1 MTENSLRPQI
11 TTYRDLAQAK
21 YPFCPGCGNGMI
33 LDKLNA
39 ALVKLQPDPRQV
51 VIVTDIG
58 CSGLSD
64 QYFHT
69 NAFHGLHGR
78 SVTYATGL
86 KLANPELKV
95 IVVMGDGGCGIGGHH
110 LLNAARRN
118 VGVTVVVCNNFN
130 YGMTGGEHS
139 VTTPHGAKT
148 SSTRGGNLERP
159 MDICASV
166 AVNGASFVARTTAFD
181 NDLPDLLVRAIAHE
195 GFSLL
200 DIWELCTAYFV
211 PNNDFSKSALLGTLE
226 SLHLPTG
233 ILQTTDY
240 PEYSRAYRQ
249 TYQGAGEQGSG
260 GAEEQR
266 SKGAR
271 EQGGGGAGGQGSG
284 GAGEQGSKGAEE
296 NAPQRLSAAAPQ
308 HLSTSAP
315 LPTLYQHRLTSPLRL
330 VIAGAAGQKI
340 KSTASLLGVGAVLS
354 GLWVTQRD
362 DYPVTIM
369 SGHSVAEV
377 ILSPQE
383 IFYTGIPKPDAM
395 LLLAPEGLKVVPRQL
410 AALTAQDTLY
420 VHAALLPIETTARVV
435 PLDFAQAGGV
445 DRRSVA
451 AAAIAA
457 FLRHTNVYP
466 LEALQEAIR
475 RTQRPQIAAEN
486 LAAVEASAGLL

>member
-1 MTENSLRPQI
+1 VTENTLLTPQI
-11 TTYRDLAQAK
+11 TTYRDMAQAK
-21 YPFCPGCGNGMI
+21 YPFCPGCGHGMI

-39 ALVKLQPDPRQV
+39 ALVKLQLDPRQV

-64 QYFHT
+64 QYFNT

-95 IVVMGDGGCGIGGHH
+95 IVIMGDGGCGIGGHH

-118 VGVTVVVCNNFN
+118 VGMTVVVCNNFN
-130 YGMTGGEHS
+130 YGMTGGQHS

-181 NDLPDLLVRAIAHE
+181 HDLPDLLARAIAHE

-211 PNNDFSKSALLGTLE
+211 PNNDFSKTALLSTLE
-226 SLHLPTG
+226 SLHLRTG

-249 TYQGAGEQGSG
+249 TYQGAGEQGS
-260 GAEEQR
+260 R
-266 SKGAR
+266 R
-271 EQGGGGAGGQGSG
+271 
-284 GAGEQGSKGAEE
+284 AGEHPGT
-296 NAPQRLSAAAPQ
+296 PVPL
-308 HLSTSAP
+308 HLRTSAP
-315 LPTLYQHRLTSPLRL
+315 LPTLYPHRLTSPLRL

-340 KSTASLLGVGAVLS
+340 KSTASLLGVGGVLS

-377 ILSPQE
+377 ILSPEE

-395 LLLAPEGLKVVPRQL
+395 LLLAPEGLKVVGRQL

-420 VHAALLPIETTARVV
+420 VHTALLPIETPARVV
-435 PLDFAQAGGV
+435 PLDFARAGGI

-457 FLRHTNVYP
+457 FLRHTAIYP

>member
-1 MTENSLRPQI
+1 MTESTFSTPQI
-11 TTYRDLAQAK
+11 TTYRDLNQAK
-21 YPFCPGCGNGMI
+21 YPFCPGCGHGLI

-39 ALVKLQPDPRQV
+39 ALVKLQLDPRQV

-64 QYFHT
+64 QYFNT

-95 IVVMGDGGCGIGGHH
+95 IVIMGDGGCGIGGHH

-118 VGVTVVVCNNFN
+118 IGVTVVVCNNFN

-166 AVNGASFVARTTAFD
+166 AVNGASFVARATAFD
-181 NDLPDLLVRAIAHE
+181 NDLPDLLARAIAHE

-211 PNNDFSKSALLGTLE
+211 PNNDFSRSALLGTLE
-226 SLHLPTG
+226 SLHLQTG

-249 TYQGAGEQGSG
+249 TYQGAGEQRSG
-260 GAEEQR
+260 GAEELG
-266 SKGAR
+266 SGGAR
-271 EQGGGGAGGQGSG
+271 EQGSGGAREQGSGEAGGQ
-284 GAGEQGSKGAEE
+284 SK
-296 NAPQRLSAAAPQ
+296 RI
-308 HLSTSAP
+308 HLRTSAP

-340 KSTASLLGVGAVLS
+340 KSTASLLGVGGVLS

-383 IFYTGIPKPDAM
+383 IFYTGIPKPDAL
-395 LLLAPEGLKVVPRQL
+395 LLLAPEGLKVVGRQL
-410 AALTAQDTLY
+410 AALTAQDTVY
-420 VHAALLPIETTARVV
+420 VHTALLPIETPARVV
-435 PLDFAQAGGV
+435 PLDFAKAGGI

-486 LAAVEASAGLL
+486 LAALEASAGLL